1 MEPPGIT
8 RHRRP
13 FLAPLWL
20 TLLAVVVVA
29 GIVWTFY
36 RDAATTIVF
45 LVQPQRTVPIA
56 GEERAQ
62 RLARMFGDGAGVGV
76 IDALYESDDRWAQE
90 AAALL
95 AAQLHRTPVVF
106 AAEAARAVAADAV
119 RVHAGGTVLMV
130 ASGPAMAQVGQ
141 ELFGAQEAS
150 ALQDPDFLYVVS
162 LPRFGRAHLARFR
175 Y

>member
-20 TLLAVVVVA
+20 TLLAIVLVG
-29 GIVWTFY
+29 GIVWTLY

-45 LVQPQRTVPIA
+45 LVQPERTVPIA

-62 RLARMFGDGAGVGV
+62 RLASMFGHSAGVGD
-76 IDALYESDDRWAQE
+76 IDALYASDDRWAQQ
-90 AAALL
+90 AAAPLS
-95 AAQLHRTPVVF
+95 AQLHRTPVVF

-119 RVHAGGTVLMV
+119 REHAGGTVLMV
-130 ASGPAMAQVGQ
+130 ASDPALAQIRQ
-141 ELFGAQEAS
+141 QLLGAQSAS
-150 ALQDPDFLYVVS
+150 ALQDPDFLYVVTV
-162 LPRFGRAHLARFR
+162 PRFGRAHLARFR